1 MVAKVHALGRSFAG
15 VAAYCLHD
23 APERD
28 EGERP
33 ETDERVEWADTR
45 NLASRPERAAA
56 QAAGRGVGRGAEAGE
71 AGPPLHAEL
80 GQGRAAGA
88 VRSDPAELK
97 RLAMA
102 KLEREHWRARAQI
115 GQHHTYK
122 AVAAE
127 TEAGHV
133 YGRADVE
140 AHRAALGM
148 QAVERQEREA
158 ARPPP
163 PQRMPDRG
171 PSRDRGGG
179 GFER

>member
-1 MVAKVHALGRSFAG
+1 MTPLSGSVSTSMCPAVTILPRPRRTAG
-15 VAAYCLHD
+15 SCYRRWAVSWS
-23 APERD
+23 PEQIANRL
-28 EGERP
+28 
-33 ETDERVEWADTR
+33 RVDF
-45 NLASRPERAAA
+45 PDD
-56 QAAGRGVGRGAEAGE
+56 
-71 AGPPLHAEL
+71 
-80 GQGRAAGA
+80 
-88 VRSDPAELK
+88 DPAELK

-102 KLEREHWRARAQI
+102 KLERGHWRARAHI

-127 TEAGHV
+127 LEAGHV
-133 YGRADVE
+133 YGRPDVE

-171 PSRDRGGG
+171 PSRDRGG
-179 GFER
+179 FER

>member
-1 MVAKVHALGRSFAG
+1 MSATAFAWPG
-15 VAAYCLHD
+15 S
-23 APERD
+23 
-28 EGERP
+28 P
-33 ETDERVEWADTR
+33 ETAIGDGFARNGTVRGGEGSAEAAWSVEGGPGAGPACHCR
-45 NLASRPERAAA
+45 RRPERS
-56 QAAGRGVGRGAEAGE
+56 G
-71 AGPPLHAEL
+71 
-80 GQGRAAGA
+80 
-88 VRSDPAELK
+88 ELK

-102 KLEREHWRARAQI
+102 QLERGHWRARARI

-163 PQRMPDRG
+163 ASTDAR
-171 PSRDRGGG
+171 SRPEPRPRGGLG
-179 GFER
+179 ALIFP